1 MKIKLT
7 SLAVCAA
14 LSASVTAADAG
25 LLPKDEIAREHSRIN
40 AAFRLEKQACD
51 NLSSNARDICMA
63 EARGKVK
70 IGKADIDARD
80 KGTPKARQDA
90 LVARAE
96 ANYEVAKER
105 CDDLA
110 GNLKDVCISDADAQ
124 FTKAK
129 ADALLERKTAEANAS
144 AADTVVAAQL
154 QAANTKRDADFK
166 AARERCNS
174 LAGSAKN
181 TCINETKSQFA
192 IP

>member
-1 MKIKLT
+1 MKITLT
-7 SLAVCAA
+7 SFAVCAA
-14 LSASVTAADAG
+14 LSAFVTTVDAG
-25 LLPKDEIAREHSRIN
+25 LLPKDDIAREHSRIN
-40 AAFRLEKQACD
+40 SAFRLEKQACD

-70 IGKADIDARD
+70 IAKADLEARD
-80 KGTPKARQDA
+80 KGTPKSRQES

-96 ANYEVAKER
+96 ASYEVAKQR

-110 GNLKDVCISDADAQ
+110 GNLKDLCTTDAEAR

-129 ADALLERKTAEANAS
+129 ADALLERKTADANAS
-144 AADTVVAAQL
+144 AADTVIAAQL
-154 QAANTKRDADFK
+154 QASNTKRDADYK

-174 LAGSAKN
+174 LAGGAKN